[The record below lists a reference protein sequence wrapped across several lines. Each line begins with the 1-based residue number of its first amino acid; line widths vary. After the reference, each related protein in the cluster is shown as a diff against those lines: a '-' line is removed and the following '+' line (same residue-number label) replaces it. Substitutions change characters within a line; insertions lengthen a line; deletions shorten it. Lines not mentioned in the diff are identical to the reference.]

1 MLNRPAPLA
10 DAPIPLLGGGDWQMS
25 FGERAA
31 LEGVLSQLAPSLSIE
46 LGTADGGSLAS
57 IVGHSRE
64 VHSFDLRE
72 PGALAARF
80 PHVTFYTGDSHE
92 LLPRLL
98 AQLAEENRNVDFV
111 LVDGDHSPEGA
122 QRDLE
127 DLLASP
133 AVGETVIVLHDTSN
147 PRVRGGYERVDFEAI
162 PKVAHVDLDFLGGY
176 LLSAPGLDDELW
188 GGLGLVWVSAGHE
201 AARPRAVRQDRYHPA
216 VQMLQ
221 LGFDAWHGRPRG

>member
-10 DAPIPLLGGGDWQMS
+10 DAPIPLLHRGDWQMS

-31 LEGVLSQLAPSLSIE
+31 IEGVLSQLAPSLSIE
-46 LGTADGGSLAS
+46 LGTADGGSLTS
-57 IVGHSRE
+57 IAEHSSE

-72 PGALAARF
+72 PGLLADRF
-80 PHVTFYTGDSHE
+80 PQVRFHTGDSHE

-98 AQLAEENRNVDFV
+98 SQLARENRNVDFV

-133 AVGETVIVLHDTSN
+133 AVDETMIVLHDTGN
-147 PRVRGGYERVDFEAI
+147 PRVRSGFERVDFEAVS
-162 PKVAHVDLDFLGGY
+162 KVAHVDLDFVAGY

-201 AARPRAVRQDRYHPA
+201 AARPGALRQDRYYPTA
-216 VQMLQ
+216 QILQ
-221 LGFDAWHGRPRG
+221 QGFDAWPGRPRG